1 MVGLLAEGAYEP
13 NPEYHNIPV
22 ALVCVAVREVE
33 GLFAQTILSTPALM
47 VGAGV
52 TVSVMVLTTGVQ
64 LLPEEVRERITDPLA
79 ISAALGL

>member
-1 MVGLLAEGAYEP
+1 MPAAFVG
-13 NPEYHNIPV
+13 
-22 ALVCVAVREVE
+22 VAVRDVE

-52 TVSVMVLTTGVQ
+52 TVNVMVLTTGVQ
-64 LLPEEVRERITDPLA
+64 LFPEEVSERMTDPLA